1 MEVIGKQLHSLHSF
15 TADGTVLSARRHQVF
30 GELLKRFVDGT
41 RWLNDQV
48 VRGINVERDKD
59 EFNRFVVE
67 PMDKLWLELTP
78 SEKDYW
84 DKVMMAVRMFKGR
97 VV

>member
-1 MEVIGKQLHSLHSF
+1 MKVIEKQLHSLHSF
-15 TADGTVLSARRHQVF
+15 TADGTALLARRHQVF

-59 EFNRFVVE
+59 EFNRLVVE
-67 PMDKLWLELTP
+67 TMDKLWLELTP
-78 SEKDYW
+78 SERNYW

-97 VV
+97 VI

>member
-1 MEVIGKQLHSLHSF
+1 MEVIGKKLHSLHF
-15 TADGTVLSARRHQVF
+15 VTPDDKALAARRYQVF

-41 RWLNDQV
+41 RWLNAEIM
-48 VRGINVERDKD
+48 RGVNVERDKD

-84 DKVMMAVRMFKGR
+84 DKVMLAVRIFKGR
-97 VV
+97 LV